1 MSIDATGGDRT
12 PMSQRERDLLKVMHT
27 VLADERSQ
35 AEAARL
41 LRRSVRQVRRIQRRL
56 EAEGDQ
62 AVVHRLR
69 GQPSNHRHDPHL
81 RQQVLRAY
89 RRHYPDFGPTFASEK
104 LAEQGLVVAPETLR
118 RWLLAEGLWQPRR
131 QRDPHRRRRPRR
143 SCWGE
148 LVQMDASI
156 HDWTEGRGEPMVLSV
171 LIDDATNWIEAGFYE
186 AETVTSYFDLF
197 GRWLRQH
204 GRPLALYT
212 DRDSI
217 FEAQSKGRPDALGQT
232 QFGRA
237 LEELAIELIL
247 AHSPQAKGRVE
258 RFFELAQD
266 RWVKELRLAG
276 VATRAQANAL
286 VRQRLQPEYNRR
298 FTVPAR
304 DRRDAHR
311 AVGSGHNLASI
322 LSVQAQRV
330 VANDYTIRFENR
342 CYQLE
347 PPVWPGE
354 RGGKVV
360 IELRLDGTMAL
371 RFRGRYLKFH
381 EVGAGMPVSASLEGK
396 EEGVLEER
404 VRSAGGERVV
414 GESAAAGC
422 STEGSRPG
430 PYRPAADHPWRRT
443 FLLCPK

>member
-1 MSIDATGGDRT
+1 MSIDGNGVDRT
-12 PMSQRERDLLKVMHT
+12 PMSQHERDVLKLMHT
-27 VLADERSQ
+27 VLAGQRTQ

-41 LRRSVRQVRRIQRRL
+41 LGLSVRQVRRIQRRL
-56 EAEGDQ
+56 EAAGDQ
-62 AVVHRLR
+62 AIVHGLR
-69 GQPSNHRHDPHL
+69 GQPSNHRLDPKL
-81 RQQVLRAY
+81 RPQVLRSY
-89 RRHYPDFGPTFASEK
+89 RRLYPDFGPTFASEK
-104 LAEQGLVVAPETLR
+104 LAEQGLEVSPDTLR

-143 SCWGE
+143 ACFGE
-148 LVQMDASI
+148 LLQMDTSI
-156 HDWTEGRGEPMVLSV
+156 HDWIEGRGEPLVLTL

-186 AETVTSYFDLF
+186 AETVVSHFDLL
-197 GRWLRQH
+197 GRWVQKH
-204 GRPLALYT
+204 GRPLGLYT

-217 FEAQSKGRPDALGQT
+217 FEAHGKGRPDYAGQT

-266 RWVKELRLAG
+266 RWVKELRLAK
-276 VATRAQANAL
+276 VTTRQQANAL

-311 AVGSGHNLASI
+311 ALGVGHNLAAI
-322 LSVQAQRV
+322 LSVQQQRV
-330 VANDYTIRFENR
+330 VANDYTVRFENR
-342 CYQLE
+342 LYQLE

-360 IELRLDGTMAL
+360 IELRLDGTMAI
-371 RFRGRYLKFH
+371 RFRDHYLSYR
-381 EVGAGMPVSASLEGK
+381 EVVGVERSESPDGKKKSASKERGELGSSGK
-396 EEGVLEER
+396 EEGLGASAGSPAPEER
-404 VRSAGGERVV
+404 GG
-414 GESAAAGC
+414 
-422 STEGSRPG
+422 PH
-430 PYRPAADHPWRRT
+430 RPAAQHPWRRT
-443 FLLCPK
+443 FLKSPK